1 MCIRDRG
8 ITIHTQSCPQ
18 VAAITERERL
28 IDVEWGVEEK
38 RAHPVPVVITAEP
51 RDGLIED
58 LVNVLRGQ
66 QIAVPKT
73 KLTNDDEMTKV
84 YLLAEV
90 TDLTQLNYLITKLSN
105 LPGVRD
111 VRRQNWR

>member
-1 MCIRDRG
+1 MCIRD
-8 ITIHTQSCPQ
+8 S
-18 VAAITERERL
+18 
-28 IDVEWGVEEK
+28 
-38 RAHPVPVVITAEP
+38 ITAEP